1 VLGGY
6 SRKAEMPW
14 RRIETAILRLTVA
27 GYWQTSIERQSV
39 RKSSA
44 YHQFEALHPVDQ
56 SVPKSAAS
64 ASHSAAN
71 EDCSPKMPSQEIPF
85 ASVLALEDF
94 ERFVFVLSVLERYT
108 TLNCATLLGVPVQ
121 DIRYA
126 RVCAL
131 HHLVEI
137 ERRAAAPSTDSQM
150 TRKLGAGDECG
161 R

>member
-1 VLGGY
+1 
-6 SRKAEMPW
+6 
-14 RRIETAILRLTVA
+14 
-27 GYWQTSIERQSV
+27 
-39 RKSSA
+39 
-44 YHQFEALHPVDQ
+44 
-56 SVPKSAAS
+56 
-64 ASHSAAN
+64 
-71 EDCSPKMPSQEIPF
+71 MPSQEIPF

-121 DIRYA
+121 DIRKA

-161 R
+161 H

>member
-6 SRKAEMPW
+6 SRKAETQW

-27 GYWQTSIERQSV
+27 GYWQTSIESQSV

-44 YHQFEALHPVDQ
+44 SHQFEALHPVDQ

-121 DIRYA
+121 DIRKA